1 LWIRQAYL
9 TIPLPYHSMAYDIK
23 SVFYLDTSLAL
34 VNGAGGGASTQ
45 LDLSAYIDPI
55 ARGRSKGTGLAVYK
69 THFSVDDASSNDPA
83 GVNTTE
89 TGLFRVAVMAGL
101 GSGEA
106 AVSAVSFANNTLNA
120 ANDLCIAGFDWFGA
134 DAFGTSVYSASP
146 SMSPQK
152 WMEPSEKVPYII
164 VRDNVCL
171 VAEVGANL
179 SSALNVSMRL
189 ECAQISLDQATL
201 NQLLRTQTV

>member
-1 LWIRQAYL
+1 
-9 TIPLPYHSMAYDIK
+9 MAYDIK

-69 THFSVDDASSNDPA
+69 VHYSVDDGASNDPA
-83 GVNTTE
+83 GVNVTE
-89 TGLFRVAVMAGL
+89 SGIFRCATIAGL

-106 AVSAVSFANNTLNA
+106 AVSAIAFANNTLNP
-120 ANDLCIAGFDWFGA
+120 ANDLAIAGFDWYGP
-134 DAFGTSVYSASP
+134 DAFGTSITVGGWGYAP
-146 SMSPQK
+146 SK
-152 WMEPSEKVPYII
+152 WLEPSEKVPYVI

-171 VAEVGANL
+171 VAEVASNL
-179 SSALNVSMRL
+179 SNALNVTMRL
-189 ECAQISLDQATL
+189 ECAQINLDQATL

>member
-1 LWIRQAYL
+1 
-9 TIPLPYHSMAYDIK
+9 MAYDLK
-23 SVFYLDTSLAL
+23 NVFYLDTSLAL

-55 ARGRSKGTGLAVYK
+55 ARGRAKGTGLAVYK
-69 THFSVDDASSNDPA
+69 VHYSVDDGSSNDPP

-89 TGLFRVAVMAGL
+89 TGMFRVATIAGL

-106 AVSAVSFANNTLNA
+106 AVSAVSFQNNTLNP
-120 ANDLCIAGFDWFGA
+120 ANDLAIAGFDWYGP
-134 DAFGTSVYSASP
+134 DAFGASVTVGGWAAAP
-146 SMSPQK
+146 SK
-152 WMEPSEKVPYII
+152 WLEPSEKVPYVI

-171 VAEVGANL
+171 VAEVASNL
-179 SSALNVSMRL
+179 SNALNVTMRL